1 MAPNAAFVEHPV
13 TKHCPIL
20 TTGDVS
26 PKALVDLVDAHNEY
40 FIAKDIDDADK
51 VKKILGGFKDVH
63 IRDWIAS
70 DRERLLTLQY
80 SEFMEELRV
89 NYLPADWEDNV
100 RTEILG
106 MKMEK
111 NVKFW
116 DWCQE
121 VRALN
126 IVLRGTESH
135 LNDTALRN
143 QLEAALEPSLRLY
156 CSHLKLGKV
165 TVLKDWI
172 TAVKEADE
180 KLKDDHKRS
189 REIFREEAERR
200 AAKRPALSNH
210 SRAGNT
216 EARAS
221 SSGNTDSGQVKR
233 CPKLEPDERRLL
245 IQHNGCFKCRRF
257 DQSHGAN
264 NCPHGFPDGRSY
276 RKVTATCDC
285 MGNAPKKNAK
295 PSTSGKGKA
304 VAAVTNEDMEE
315 VSEDDDEC
323 IAAVMPSAVLGNGS
337 FSESDVSPPL
347 RSKHFVAKFN
357 IFAGHLDFP
366 LTFSSLVDNGAHV
379 VLIRPDVVDQLRLQR
394 HPLKTPEIVS
404 VAIEDGKKKK
414 MKLYHYVKFAVTS
427 VDNVWTSKVIHAI
440 VAPGLCM
447 PVILGL
453 PFLIHNNIVTDHAQR
468 SCIDKM
474 TGYNILNPAPVKP
487 PPPPRKRLKE
497 QIKDAKATKK
507 LVLAEL
513 EEVCRKRIAD
523 KKLTFEEV
531 KDVDVIAAIRDT
543 IESIALTEQLKAHG
557 DKIKKD
563 FKPIFEP
570 IPHVD
575 DLSRD
580 YLARI
585 KLKEAERTIINRTY
599 SCPRKYKEAFQV
611 LIQQH
616 LDAGR
621 IRLSSSAY
629 ASPCFIIPKSDP
641 TVLPRWVNDYRLLNE
656 VTVPDNHPLPRQ
668 DDILNDCAKGKIW
681 SSVDMTNS
689 FFQTLMHPDDVHLTA
704 VSTPFGLYEW
714 LVMPMGLRNSPA
726 IHQRRVTAA
735 LQSRIG
741 KICHI
746 YLDDIIIWSNTI
758 EDHIR
763 DVRAVFADLKAA
775 KLYINEKKTN
785 LFQTELRFLG
795 HKISARGIEA
805 DDKKA
810 DAILDWPIPK
820 TATQTRAFIGL
831 VRYLSAFL
839 PGLSTHTGALSDLI
853 TKDADRNFPKWTDT
867 HQLAFDGIKKLVSS
881 RDCLTTIDLALMP
894 EYKIYVTTDASDL
907 GSGAVLSF
915 GKTWES
921 ARPVAFESMTFKGAQ
936 LNYPVHEKEMLAI
949 IRALTK
955 WRVDLLGV
963 PFLVYTDHKTLENF
977 HLQRDL
983 SRRQARWMEFMSQYD
998 AKIVYVKGEDNT
1010 VADALSRLPTYADT
1024 GKEAK
1029 HAYAHCPSDE
1039 EDDMAASVYAPV
1051 DSASSAASH
1060 LALSGARSNA
1070 DYDSVC
1076 ATLSISADKNL
1087 LHQIKTGY
1095 AEDKWVNNTLTKAKD
1110 GMPGIKLSNGLWY
1123 VGSRLIIPR
1132 VGNIRETLFRL
1143 AHDVLGH
1150 FGFDKTYGSLRE
1162 SFYWPNMRKELESA
1176 YVPGCVEC
1184 QRNKSATSKPIGPL
1198 HPLPVPDAC
1207 GDSVAIDFIGP
1218 LPVDEGFDM
1227 IITLTDRLGADI
1239 RILPCHSTS
1248 SAEDVARIFFDN
1260 WYCDNGLPLDIV
1272 SDRDKLFVSKFWK
1285 ALHVLTGTKIKM
1297 STAYHPETDGASERT
1312 NKTVNQMLRYHV
1324 ERNQSGWVRALPLVR
1339 FNIMNTINKSTG
1351 FSPFQLRM
1359 GRSPRVIPP
1368 LVEGEREDPGPE
1380 AERAFTLIKRLEQ
1393 MSMEA
1398 QDNLLRAKISQAA
1411 QANKSR
1417 TLTFP
1422 FAIGGRVR
1430 LSTMNR
1436 RQEFKG
1442 SGEKRVAKFM
1452 PRYDGPYTIVD
1463 IDEDSSTVTLDLP
1476 NSPNICPTFHTSEVE
1491 PHVENDATLFPGRE
1505 FERPPAIT
1513 MEDGTEEYLIRDII
1527 DERRCGRGYR
1537 YLVRW
1542 VGYGREE
1549 DRWLK
1554 GSDVKD
1560 TEALD
1565 IWLAKRRTVVE
1576 FNSTNSPS
1584 TMASR

>member
-1 MAPNAAFVEHPV
+1 MAPNIAFVEHPV

-20 TTGDVS
+20 TAGDVS

-40 FIAKDIDDADK
+40 FIAKDIDDDDK

-63 IRDWIAS
+63 IRDWISS
-70 DRERLLTLQY
+70 DRERLLKLEY
-80 SEFMEELRV
+80 SAFMEELRL

-106 MKMEK
+106 MKMGK
-111 NVKFW
+111 DVKFW

-121 VRALN
+121 IRALN
-126 IVLRGTESH
+126 IVLRGTASH
-135 LNDTALRN
+135 LNDSALRN
-143 QLEAALEPSLRLY
+143 QLEAALEPSLRVY

-180 KLKDDHKRS
+180 KLNDDCKRS

-221 SSGNTDSGQVKR
+221 SSGNMDSGQTKR
-233 CPKLEPDERRLL
+233 CPKLEPDERKLL

-264 NCPHGFPDGRSY
+264 NCPHGFPDGKSY

-285 MGNAPKKNAK
+285 VGNAPKKNGK
-295 PSTSGKGKA
+295 PSTSGKSKA
-304 VAAVTNEDMEE
+304 VAAVTNKDMTS
-315 VSEDDDEC
+315 VSEDEEDC

-366 LTFSSLVDNGAHV
+366 LTFPSLVDNGAHV

-414 MKLYHYVKFAVTS
+414 KMKLYHYVKFAVTS
-427 VDNVWTSKVIHAI
+427 TDNVWTSKVIHAI

-447 PVILGL
+447 PLILGL

-497 QIKDAKATKK
+497 QIKEAKATKK

-513 EEVCRKRIAD
+513 GAVCRKRIAD

-543 IESIALTEQLKAHG
+543 IENIALTEQLKAHG
-557 DKIKKD
+557 DKIKEE

-575 DLSRD
+575 DLPRD
-580 YLARI
+580 YMARI

-599 SCPRKYKEAFQV
+599 ACPRKYKEAFQT

-641 TVLPRWVNDYRLLNE
+641 SVLPRWVNDYRLLNE

-681 SSVDMTNS
+681 SSIDMTNS

-775 KLYINEKKTN
+775 KLYINEKEDQ
-785 LFQTELRFLG
+785 LVP
-795 HKISARGIEA
+795 
-805 DDKKA
+805 D
-810 DAILDWPIPK
+810 
-820 TATQTRAFIGL
+820 RA
-831 VRYLSAFL
+831 
-839 PGLSTHTGALSDLI
+839 
-853 TKDADRNFPKWTDT
+853 
-867 HQLAFDGIKKLVSS
+867 Q
-881 RDCLTTIDLALMP
+881 
-894 EYKIYVTTDASDL
+894 
-907 GSGAVLSF
+907 VL
-915 GKTWES
+915 
-921 ARPVAFESMTFKGAQ
+921 GAQ
-936 LNYPVHEKEMLAI
+936 
-949 IRALTK
+949 
-955 WRVDLLGV
+955 D
-963 PFLVYTDHKTLENF
+963 F
-977 HLQRDL
+977 
-983 SRRQARWMEFMSQYD
+983 
-998 AKIVYVKGEDNT
+998 
-1010 VADALSRLPTYADT
+1010 
-1024 GKEAK
+1024 
-1029 HAYAHCPSDE
+1029 CP
-1039 EDDMAASVYAPV
+1039 
-1051 DSASSAASH
+1051 
-1060 LALSGARSNA
+1060 
-1070 DYDSVC
+1070 
-1076 ATLSISADKNL
+1076 
-1087 LHQIKTGY
+1087 
-1095 AEDKWVNNTLTKAKD
+1095 
-1110 GMPGIKLSNGLWY
+1110 
-1123 VGSRLIIPR
+1123 
-1132 VGNIRETLFRL
+1132 
-1143 AHDVLGH
+1143 
-1150 FGFDKTYGSLRE
+1150 
-1162 SFYWPNMRKELESA
+1162 
-1176 YVPGCVEC
+1176 
-1184 QRNKSATSKPIGPL
+1184 RN
-1198 HPLPVPDAC
+1198 
-1207 GDSVAIDFIGP
+1207 
-1218 LPVDEGFDM
+1218 
-1227 IITLTDRLGADI
+1227 
-1239 RILPCHSTS
+1239 
-1248 SAEDVARIFFDN
+1248 
-1260 WYCDNGLPLDIV
+1260 
-1272 SDRDKLFVSKFWK
+1272 
-1285 ALHVLTGTKIKM
+1285 
-1297 STAYHPETDGASERT
+1297 
-1312 NKTVNQMLRYHV
+1312 
-1324 ERNQSGWVRALPLVR
+1324 
-1339 FNIMNTINKSTG
+1339 
-1351 FSPFQLRM
+1351 
-1359 GRSPRVIPP
+1359 
-1368 LVEGEREDPGPE
+1368 
-1380 AERAFTLIKRLEQ
+1380 
-1393 MSMEA
+1393 
-1398 QDNLLRAKISQAA
+1398 
-1411 QANKSR
+1411 
-1417 TLTFP
+1417 
-1422 FAIGGRVR
+1422 
-1430 LSTMNR
+1430 
-1436 RQEFKG
+1436 
-1442 SGEKRVAKFM
+1442 
-1452 PRYDGPYTIVD
+1452 
-1463 IDEDSSTVTLDLP
+1463 
-1476 NSPNICPTFHTSEVE
+1476 
-1491 PHVENDATLFPGRE
+1491 
-1505 FERPPAIT
+1505 
-1513 MEDGTEEYLIRDII
+1513 
-1527 DERRCGRGYR
+1527 
-1537 YLVRW
+1537 
-1542 VGYGREE
+1542 
-1549 DRWLK
+1549 
-1554 GSDVKD
+1554 
-1560 TEALD
+1560 
-1565 IWLAKRRTVVE
+1565 
-1576 FNSTNSPS
+1576 
-1584 TMASR
+1584 